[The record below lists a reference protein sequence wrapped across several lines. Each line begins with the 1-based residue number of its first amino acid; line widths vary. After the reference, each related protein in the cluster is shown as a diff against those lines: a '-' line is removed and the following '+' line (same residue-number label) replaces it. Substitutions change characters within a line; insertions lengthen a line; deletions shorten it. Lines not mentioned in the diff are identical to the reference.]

1 MLKYSAVCSLQGG
14 CIPSRHGQRAVVYIV
29 VSLFVSRH
37 VSMCQCIQRVG
48 MRKLTGDVDG
58 RYIEAKSLVSLYCE
72 HRSR

>member
-29 VSLFVSRH
+29 VSLF